1 MKLHLTTFFFALIA
15 GYLGGVSSQ
24 FLRPAATAVDQ
35 TRATDNTGISSPLQ
49 IQTESST
56 LTLQLAQLQQKIDWL
71 EMQLNELAQNQ
82 TNITANTAVETSAS
96 TRENIRQHRSAA
108 PGKDNLVAAGVSPY
122 VADDILRRISQQE
135 FRRLE
140 LQNLIR
146 RNTSSGARQYRNEL
160 RELNKNK
167 VTLRSEL
174 GDEAYDQYL
183 FVSGKSNRVKVSSV
197 MADSPAE
204 LNGVQKDDVILYY
217 DNQKIL
223 NSSDIRKAT
232 LEGDIGI
239 LTNVEILRDGMRM
252 SLIVPRGTLG
262 VRLEETQLSPAR

>member
-1 MKLHLTTFFFALIA
+1 MKLHLTTFFIALIA

-24 FLRPAATAVDQ
+24 FFQSASVDQ
-35 TRATDNTGISSPLQ
+35 TRERVNTDLSRPLQ
-49 IQTESST
+49 IPIESST
-56 LTLQLAQLQQKIDWL
+56 FTLQIAQLQQKIYWL
-71 EMQLNELAQNQ
+71 EMQLNEIAQNQ
-82 TNITANTAVETSAS
+82 TTITDNTEVETRES
-96 TRENIRQHRSAA
+96 TGKNIR
-108 PGKDNLVAAGVSPY
+108 NPY

-174 GDEAYDQYL
+174 GDEEYDQYL
-183 FVSGKSNRVKVSSV
+183 VVSGKNNRVKVSSV

-204 LNGVQKDDVILYY
+204 LNGVLQDDVILYY
-217 DNQKIL
+217 DDQKIL

-232 LEGDIGI
+232 LEGDIGT

-262 VRLEETQLSPAR
+262 VRLEEIQLSPAR

>member
-1 MKLHLTTFFFALIA
+1 MKLHLTTIFIALIA
-15 GYLGGVSSQ
+15 GSLGGISSQ
-24 FLRPAATAVDQ
+24 FLRPASTTVDQ
-35 TRATDNTGISSPLQ
+35 PRTKDNTDISSPSR
-49 IQTESST
+49 IQTGSST

-71 EMQLNELAQNQ
+71 EMQLNEITQNQ
-82 TNITANTAVETSAS
+82 TTIATNTAVETRAS
-96 TRENIRQHRSAA
+96 TDRNIRQRRSAA
-108 PGKDNLVAAGVSPY
+108 PNKDNLVAAGVNPY

-160 RELNKNK
+160 RELNQNK
-167 VTLRSEL
+167 ITLRSEL
-174 GDEAYDQYL
+174 GDEEYDQYL
-183 FVSGKSNRVKVSSV
+183 FVNGGNNRVKVSSV

-223 NSSDIRKAT
+223 NSSDLRKAT

-239 LTNVEILRDGMRM
+239 QTNVEILRDGMRM

-262 VRLEETQLSPAR
+262 VRLEEIPLSPAR

>member
-1 MKLHLTTFFFALIA
+1 MKLHLTTLFIALIA
-15 GYLGGVSSQ
+15 GYLGGISSQ
-24 FLRPAATAVDQ
+24 FFQSAAVDQ
-35 TRATDNTGISSPLQ
+35 TRERVNTDVSSPLQ
-49 IQTESST
+49 IPTGPST
-56 LTLQLAQLQQKIDWL
+56 FTLQIAQLQQKIDWL
-71 EMQLNELAQNQ
+71 EMQLNEIAQNQ
-82 TNITANTAVETSAS
+82 TNITANTEVETKIS
-96 TRENIRQHRSAA
+96 TGKNIRQRRSVA
-108 PGKDNLVAAGVSPY
+108 PNKDNLVAAGVNPY

-174 GDEAYDQYL
+174 GDEEYDQYL
-183 FVSGKSNRVKVSSV
+183 VVSGKNNRVKVSSV

-204 LNGVQKDDVILYY
+204 LNGVLQDDVILYY
-217 DNQKIL
+217 DDQKIL

-232 LEGDIGI
+232 LEGDIGT

-262 VRLEETQLSPAR
+262 VRLEEIQLSPAR